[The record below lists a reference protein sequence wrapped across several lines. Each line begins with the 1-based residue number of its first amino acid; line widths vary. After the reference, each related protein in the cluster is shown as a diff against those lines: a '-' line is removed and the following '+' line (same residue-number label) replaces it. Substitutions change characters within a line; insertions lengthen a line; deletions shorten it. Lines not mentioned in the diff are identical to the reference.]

1 MANAAKEFE
10 SLPRDGFFTAN
21 EVSAIFRVSK
31 RSIQVWTKKGKLH
44 PVKMG
49 HYNLFDREEVAA
61 LLNERAPEGVT
72 YYFTPTGKL
81 AKRTAKKASGK

>member
-10 SLPRDGFFTAN
+10 NLPREGFFTAN

-49 HYNLFDREEVAA
+49 HYNLFDREEVAE
-61 LLNERAPEGVT
+61 LLNQGAPEGVT

-81 AKRTAKKASGK
+81 AKRTAKTASDK

>member
-10 SLPRDGFFTAN
+10 NLPREGFFTQKQVA
-21 EVSAIFRVSK
+21 AIFHVTT
-31 RSIQVWTKKGKLH
+31 RSVQTWTKEGKLH

-49 HYNLFDREEVAA
+49 HYCLYDHEQVAA
-61 LLNERAPEGVT
+61 LLNQYAPEGVT